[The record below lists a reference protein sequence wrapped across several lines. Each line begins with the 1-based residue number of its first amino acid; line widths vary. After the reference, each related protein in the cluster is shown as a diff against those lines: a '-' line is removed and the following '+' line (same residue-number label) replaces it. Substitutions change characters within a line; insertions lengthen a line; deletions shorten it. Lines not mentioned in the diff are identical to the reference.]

1 MLNNE
6 ILKVPIVKNPSGFSL
21 STFSADDSHPM
32 RNHARPPAKVTFK
45 IYCFAI
51 LLVIHRMEE
60 IKNLKKAAER
70 IKKAVKNKE
79 RIILYGDAD
88 LDGVSSVI
96 ILKETIKNLGGDI
109 SAVYFPDR
117 EIEGYG
123 ITEKGLGELK
133 KLTPALLIALDL
145 GIGNFQEVKL
155 AKKMGFRV
163 IIVDHHQVLDK
174 LPQAEIIVNPKQ
186 KGDRYPFKEMANAG
200 ITFKL
205 AEVILGNQMTEALR
219 ENFLELTGLATV
231 ADMMP
236 RESDNIEFMGLGLSY
251 LERSW
256 RPGIRAFFDLG
267 PEFDMEPNQK
277 ISKIISL
284 LNVRD
289 LQDDLP
295 ASFRLLDSFSIE
307 EAKELIEKLIEKSK
321 FKRESINEIVTQIEE
336 RIEKEDIPIIFQ
348 GDSDWDFALISSAAS
363 IFCNR
368 YQKPTF
374 IYKILEKEAQGT
386 VRAPK
391 EIDSVAL
398 MKKCRKYLITYGGH
412 ARASGFRLKN
422 ENLQKFKEC
431 LIKNL

>member
-1 MLNNE
+1 M
-6 ILKVPIVKNPSGFSL
+6 
-21 STFSADDSHPM
+21 
-32 RNHARPPAKVTFK
+32 
-45 IYCFAI
+45 
-51 LLVIHRMEE
+51 E
-60 IKNLKKAAER
+60 IKNLAKAADR

-123 ITEKGLGELK
+123 ITEKGLDELK
-133 KLTPALLIALDL
+133 KFTPALLIALDL

-155 AKKMGFRV
+155 AKKIGFEV

-186 KGDRYPFKEMANAG
+186 KGDKYPFKELANAG
-200 ITFKL
+200 IAFKL
-205 AEVILGNQMTEALR
+205 AEAILGQQMSGSLR

-236 RESDNIEFMGLGLSY
+236 KESDNLEFISSGLSS
-251 LERSW
+251 LENSW

-289 LQDDLP
+289 LENSLP
-295 ASFRLLDSFSIE
+295 ASFRLLDSSSVE
-307 EAKELIEKLIEKSK
+307 EVKGLIEKLTEKNR
-321 FKRESINEIVTQIEE
+321 FKRESIGEIVSQIEA

-348 GDSDWDFALISSAAS
+348 GDSDWDFTLISSVAS
-363 IFCNR
+363 ILCHR

-374 IYKILEKEAQGT
+374 IFKILEKEAQGT
-386 VRAPK
+386 VRTPK
-391 EIDSVAL
+391 ETDSVAL
-398 MKKCRKYLITYGGH
+398 MKKCRKYLLTYGGH
-412 ARASGFRLKN
+412 AQASGFRLKN
-422 ENLQKFKEC
+422 ENLEKFKEC
-431 LIKNL
+431 LVKNYNR

>member
-1 MLNNE
+1 M
-6 ILKVPIVKNPSGFSL
+6 
-21 STFSADDSHPM
+21 T
-32 RNHARPPAKVTFK
+32 
-45 IYCFAI
+45 
-51 LLVIHRMEE
+51 E
-60 IKNLKKAAER
+60 IKNLKKAAQR
-70 IKKAVKNKE
+70 ISQAVKNRE
-79 RIILYGDAD
+79 NIILYGDAD

-123 ITEKGLGELK
+123 ITEKGLDELK
-133 KLTPALLIALDL
+133 KFTPALLIALDL

-155 AKKMGFRV
+155 AKKMGFKV

-186 KGDRYPFKEMANAG
+186 KGDKYPFKELANAG

-205 AEVILGNQMTEALR
+205 SEAVLGSQMTEGLR

-236 RESDNIEFMGLGLSY
+236 KENDNLEFISLGLSS

-267 PEFDMEPNQK
+267 PEFDMEPNHK

-284 LNVRD
+284 LNIRD
-289 LQDDLP
+289 LEDNLP
-295 ASFRLLDSFSIE
+295 ASFRLLDSPSIE

-321 FKRESINEIVTQIEE
+321 FKRENIEIIVAEIEA
-336 RIEKEDIPIIFQ
+336 RIEKENIPIIFQ
-348 GDSDWDFALISSAAS
+348 GDYDWDFALISSAAS
-363 IFCNR
+363 ILCHR

-374 IYKILEKEAQGT
+374 IFKIMEKESQGT
-386 VRAPK
+386 VRTPK
-391 EIDSVAL
+391 ETDSVAL

-412 ARASGFRLKN
+412 SQASGFRLTN
-422 ENLQKFKEC
+422 ENLEKFKEC
-431 LIKNL
+431 LIKNY

>member
-70 IKKAVKNKE
+70 IKKAAKNKE

-109 SAVYFPDR
+109 SAVYFPER
-117 EIEGYG
+117 ETEGYG
-123 ITEKGLGELK
+123 ITEKGLNELK
-133 KLTPALLIALDL
+133 KLAPALLVALDL

-155 AKKMGFRV
+155 AKKMGFEV

-174 LPQAEIIVNPKQ
+174 LPQAKIIVNPKQ
-186 KGDRYPFKEMANAG
+186 KGDKYPFKELANVG
-200 ITFKL
+200 IAFKL
-205 AEVILGNQMTEALR
+205 SEALLGSQMSESLR
-219 ENFLELTGLATV
+219 ENFLELTALATV

-236 RESDNIEFMGLGLSY
+236 KESDNLEFISSGLSS

-267 PEFDMEPNQK
+267 PEFDLEPNQK

-289 LQDDLP
+289 LENSLP
-295 ASFRLLDSFSIE
+295 ASFRLLDSSSIE
-307 EAKELIEKLIEKSK
+307 EAKELIEKLVEKSR
-321 FKRESINEIVTQIEE
+321 FKRENIEE
-336 RIEKEDIPIIFQ
+336 MIVEIETRLEKEDVPIIFQ
-348 GDSDWDFALISSAAS
+348 GDSDWDFALISSVAS
-363 IFCNR
+363 ILCHR

-374 IYKILEKEAQGT
+374 IFKILEKEAQGT
-386 VRAPK
+386 VRTPK
-391 EIDSVAL
+391 ETDSVAL

-412 ARASGFRLKN
+412 AQASGFRLKN
-422 ENLQKFKEC
+422 ENLEKFKEC